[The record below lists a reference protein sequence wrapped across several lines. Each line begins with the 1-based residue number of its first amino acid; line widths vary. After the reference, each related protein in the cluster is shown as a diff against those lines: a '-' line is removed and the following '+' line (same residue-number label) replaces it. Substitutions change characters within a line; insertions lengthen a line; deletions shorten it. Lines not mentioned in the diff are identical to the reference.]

1 MLVLFHPLNNIE
13 ISNYFNY
20 EPTFNG
26 AFSKNNLPR
35 IKDREYV
42 SMIKIVS
49 EHIGF
54 HYLLIEMQ
62 LYILILL
69 ELNLFLNKN

>member
-1 MLVLFHPLNNIE
+1 MLLLFHPLNNIE

-35 IKDREYV
+35 IKDREYIINLNDKNSIRTHWV
-42 SMIKIVS
+42 SLFIDRNAAVYFDS
-49 EHIGF
+49 FG
-54 HYLLIEMQ
+54 IEF
-62 LYILILL
+62 IP
-69 ELNLFLNKN
+69 